1 MRLKIC
7 TSAPMATVI
16 WDRRA
21 NALEAGFKLMEKK
34 PDDRVWTPNDWRL
47 WRYAIAVS
55 KRLERL
61 N

>member
-1 MRLKIC
+1 
-7 TSAPMATVI
+7 MAMTI
-16 WDRRA
+16 WDKRA
-21 NALEAGFKLMEKK
+21 SALEAGFKLMEIK
-34 PDDRVWTPNDWRL
+34 PDEKAWTPNDWRL